1 MKLGVLQK
9 AILSEK
15 AYKLMEKGIYTFFI
29 KRDASKNDVKTSVEK
44 MFSVNVQRVNIS
56 KVSSKQKRIAKTRK
70 TATVGGGKKAIVQ
83 LKKGQTISSLSPK
96 AETKSSKKS
105 KGLERSQR
113 EKDIQ
118 KVSPEG
124 KEG

>member
-29 KRDASKNDVKTSVEK
+29 KRDANKNDVKETVEK
-44 MFSVNVQRVNIS
+44 MFSVDVQRVNIS
-56 KVSSKQKRIAKTRK
+56 RVSSKQKRVAKTRK
-70 TATVGGGKKAIVQ
+70 TVSVGGGKKAIVQ
-83 LKKGQTISSLSPK
+83 LKKGQVISSLSPK
-96 AETKSSKKS
+96 AETKSKKVKNS
-105 KGLERSQR
+105 PR
-113 EKDIQ
+113 EKDVQ
-118 KVSPEG
+118 KVSPER